1 MALWAIVPVKPL
13 RRNKSLLSGL
23 LTEEERSEL
32 NHRLLVQTI
41 NTLKSTP
48 QIENILVISKDD
60 RALTV
65 ARDQGA
71 RTVLEPGDSRLNL
84 SLARATI
91 IAKTYSMQGV
101 LILPADLPFLSK
113 EDITVLLEK
122 AKEPPVIVIVPDRY
136 KQETNALL
144 VCPAGLIDYEFGP
157 GSFSRHCERA
167 RAVNVRL
174 EICELPSMALNM
186 NLPED
191 LKEIE
196 EEFESLE
203 L

>member
-13 RRNKSLLSGL
+13 HRNKSRFSGV
-23 LTEEERSEL
+23 LTDEESSEL

-41 NTLKSTP
+41 DTLKSTP

-60 RALTV
+60 RTLTV
-65 ARDQGA
+65 AREHGA
-71 RTVLEPGDSRLNL
+71 RTVLEPGDSRINL

-101 LILPADLPFLSK
+101 LILPADMPFLTK
-113 EDITVLLEK
+113 EDITILLQR
-122 AKEPPVIVIVPDRY
+122 ANDPPVVVIVPDRNR
-136 KQETNALL
+136 QETNALL
-144 VCPAGLIDYEFGP
+144 VCPAGLIDYEFGL

-167 RAVNVRL
+167 HEVNARL
-174 EICELPSMALNM
+174 EICELPSMALNID
-186 NLPED
+186 LPED

-196 EEFESLE
+196 AEFESLE
-203 L
+203 I